1 MMNLL
6 ADTGGFIGLLFGVS
20 VITVI
25 EFLFMGTLS
34 VFHFITNK
42 PLSSYSLEKLM

>member
-6 ADTGGFIGLLFGVS
+6 ADTGGFVGLLLGVS

-25 EFLFMGTLS
+25 EFLFIGTLS
-34 VFHFITNK
+34 VFHLITNK
-42 PLSSYSLEKLM
+42 QL